1 MPTTRR
7 VERDS
12 LGFVQDIAGIKKAQK
27 AAQNAATTASATGA
41 KYGSEAEDIGST
53 LVPTLK
59 TEATHPQGYD
69 PNDLNAML
77 VGGEQG
83 AGGATGSLAG
93 EANLEAARTHNTGAL
108 SGVLDELA
116 RTKTR
121 QLSTNALDIQGENA
135 RLKEKKRQAGLSGLE
150 GLYGEDV
157 NAGLKAQGLV
167 PEDINAWA
175 NAGKTGWLQN
185 TLGVIDTL
193 SGAGKSAA
201 GLKTAFG

>member
-7 VERDS
+7 VERDP

-27 AAQNAATTASATGA
+27 AAQNAASTASATGT

-59 TEATHPQGYD
+59 GEATHPVGYD
-69 PNDLNAML
+69 PRDLNAML
-77 VGGEQG
+77 VAGEEG
-83 AGGATGSLAG
+83 AGGATGSLKS
-93 EANLEAARTHNTGAL
+93 EAELSAARTHNTGAL

-121 QLSTNALDIQGENA
+121 QLSENALNVQGENA

-185 TLGVIDTL
+185 TLGTIDTL
-193 SGAGKSAA
+193 TGGAANARKA
-201 GLKTAFG
+201 LT